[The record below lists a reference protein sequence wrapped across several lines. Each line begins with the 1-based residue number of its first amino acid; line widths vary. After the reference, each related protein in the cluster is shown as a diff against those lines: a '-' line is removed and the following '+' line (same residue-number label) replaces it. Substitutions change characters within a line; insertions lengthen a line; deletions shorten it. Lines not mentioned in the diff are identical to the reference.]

1 MVAACAATMK
11 RMPTKNLE
19 MNMAMLVVV
28 VCGGVWWWCFDWVV
42 DVLERN
48 PSSILYLLSHFL
60 RAREATAYCI
70 LPGLPFVS
78 LLSSPLSL
86 DAQSQF
92 TPYPHTLRHFNSH
105 LAGNPISSHPF
116 HFPRALVDVR
126 ASIHLALPLAAS
138 GWQNASAGGNG
149 YDGHPL
155 FSVSGS
161 VEGLADGWRRFW
173 LPANDNIHFR
183 SVFIVRVKWGPEP
196 PVWPIFFRNRL
207 SKVVEKHDS

>member
-28 VCGGVWWWCFDWVV
+28 VCGGLWWWCFDWVV

-92 TPYPHTLRHFNSH
+92 TPYPHTFRHFNSH
-105 LAGNPISSHPF
+105 LAGNPISSRPF

-126 ASIHLALPLAAS
+126 ASIHLALPLAAPVRS
-138 GWQNASAGGNG
+138 RSSLIILSVVSFIVFSSRQEYMLVPLSAGPRLRC
-149 YDGHPL
+149 HW
-155 FSVSGS
+155 
-161 VEGLADGWRRFW
+161 LAQ
-173 LPANDNIHFR
+173 
-183 SVFIVRVKWGPEP
+183 
-196 PVWPIFFRNRL
+196 
-207 SKVVEKHDS
+207 